1 MFIALVH
8 WKCRLWSL
16 IFILYIENKIM
27 TQFVHLMLIT
37 KVEKWV
43 TITPNDNEIIILSF
57 YLNTQQLFL
66 EPQ

>member
-1 MFIALVH
+1 MFLALVH